1 MNGYSINDQIAC
13 IVERNK
19 STPVKQYHNYK
30 NSFLKP
36 TDNQLLNEIN
46 NNLLNPKQPTPPS
59 GDDTQPVYSQP
70 DRTEY
75 IRKTQEAGTRVREAE
90 DRVIEKE
97 KQYAEAVKKSEEA
110 TKVVG
115 AFKKRARSSK
125 DFREHI
131 NDLWINHFK
140 DNEQS
145 VLSGKPINAKKK
157 KASLTRGVN
166 NFDYE
171 SNGFPPLR
179 VDMEKEVD
187 PEDKRK
193 KSEKVVN
200 QRANEKIAEANQRKG
215 NLVNKLVNKI
225 IQDGYNKNHNHKQI
239 DPKNVKQEAREFINK
254 LEDIHE
260 RQQDEVKKQYK
271 ITQARLKQVVTGLKK
286 EKEKKVVKG
295 SYDMK
300 NRMKELKKLKEG
312 KMVGELKKK
321 NLREDL

>member
-19 STPVKQYHNYK
+19 GTPVKQYHNYA

-46 NNLLNPKQPTPPS
+46 NNLLNPKQPTPPL
-59 GDDTQPVYSQP
+59 GDDTQPAYSQP

-90 DRVIEKE
+90 DRVREKE
-97 KQYAEAVKKSEEA
+97 KQYTEAVKRSEEA
-110 TKVVG
+110 SKVVG
-115 AFKKRARSSK
+115 AFKKRARASK

-145 VLSGKPINAKKK
+145 VLSGKPIDAKRKK
-157 KASLTRGVN
+157 NSLTSKIKA
-166 NFDYE
+166 FDYE
-171 SNGFPPLR
+171 GNGLPPLR
-179 VDMEKEVD
+179 VDMEKEQD
-187 PEDKRK
+187 TQDKRR

-200 QRANEKIAEANQRKG
+200 EGANKKIAEANQRKG
-215 NLVNKLVNKI
+215 NLVNKLADKI
-225 IQDGYNKNHNHKQI
+225 IKDGYNKNHNHKKI
-239 DPKNVKQEAREFINK
+239 NKMEVKQESRDFINN

-260 RQQDEVKKQYK
+260 RQEDEVKRQYK
-271 ITQARLKQVVTGLKK
+271 ITQARLKQVVKGLKK

-295 SYDMK
+295 NYDMV
-300 NRMKELKKLKEG
+300 NRMKELEKLKQG
-312 KMVGELKKK
+312 KAKKAK
-321 NLREDL
+321 EDL